1 MSRRR
6 QLRSRQL
13 SLLPGKIRRRRA
25 RTWLPHKPREVNAR
39 WPMHVTLRMREH
51 VWQLRS
57 RRCFRI
63 IEGAL
68 HAALAKAGA
77 RIAQFSVQHNHIH
90 LVVETENRVRLARMI
105 QGLAIRTARRLNRLM
120 GRSGKVFADRYHSR
134 ALKTPSEVRAALVYV
149 LANARKHLTSLG
161 HKLSAGWTDD
171 EFSSAPWFD
180 GWSDG
185 RPPRAGPA
193 PVAPARTWLLAA
205 GWRLRAGGPLR
216 RSESP
221 ATAAAGTAG

>member
-1 MSRRR
+1 MPRKP
-6 QLRSRQL
+6 RQL
-13 SLLPGKIRRRRA
+13 SLFGTKIRRRRA
-25 RTWLPHKPREVNAR
+25 KKWLPHKPREVNPR
-39 WPMHVTLRMREH
+39 WPMHVTLRMKPH

-68 HAALAKAGA
+68 YAALAKVGT

-90 LVVETENRVRLARMI
+90 LVVETQNRLRLARVI
-105 QGLAIRTARRLNRLM
+105 QGLAIKTAKGLNKLM
-120 GRSGKVFADRYHSR
+120 EREGKVFADRYHSR

-149 LANARKHLTSLG
+149 LANARKHLAPLG
-161 HKLSAGWTDD
+161 KKLPADWIDQ

-180 GWSDG
+180 GWSDA

-193 PVAPARTWLLAA
+193 PVASSRTWLLST
-205 GWRLRAGGPLR
+205 GWRLRGGGPLR
-216 RSESP
+216 PGECP
-221 ATAAAGTAG
+221 A